1 MRRYRHAR
9 AHQNSHVTAS
19 SPAISIAT
27 TRSHIQPR
35 LQDPWIMI
43 MCAMLHLSFSGV
55 ENLERHLDCRQTP
68 SSQTRG
74 PRESYDPAL
83 GASAAATRTRSP
95 LAMAK
100 ERLSITYSDGSTP
113 IRTSTASPKSRPSV
127 IGFRTT
133 LPLGPADRHA
143 PALPGRL
150 APTTLQQKPA

>member
-1 MRRYRHAR
+1 
-9 AHQNSHVTAS
+9 
-19 SPAISIAT
+19 
-27 TRSHIQPR
+27 
-35 LQDPWIMI
+35 

-55 ENLERHLDCRQTP
+55 ENLDHHLDCRQTP

-100 ERLSITYSDGSTP
+100 RKVEHHLLRRLDAHKSLDRLSEVAAECDRLQNNLAT
-113 IRTSTASPKSRPSV
+113 RA
-127 IGFRTT
+127 
-133 LPLGPADRHA
+133 ADRDA